1 MGSPFL
7 LLGLGVQGGGHSN
20 SNSKAE
26 PLHSALQMGHSSELR
41 SLPKRTVGIKPASS
55 ALKEA

>member
-7 LLGLGVQGGGHSN
+7 LLGLGVQGGRSN

-26 PLHSALQMGHSSELR
+26 PLHSALQMGHSSEPR
-41 SLPKRTVGIKPASS
+41 RD
-55 ALKEA
+55 